1 MSRWVLDRG
10 SGERSSGPYYRLEI
24 VGWVPIG
31 EQEATMI
38 HLEPRLSSAVVVF
51 LGSQKSTT

>member
-1 MSRWVLDRG
+1 VESAVPDLT
-10 SGERSSGPYYRLEI
+10 YRLEI

-31 EQEATMI
+31 EREATMI

-51 LGSQKSTT
+51 LGSQKPTT